1 MEEQISYDSFKRAMQ
16 RSQTASHKGIKNE
29 IPEAYLENLGTLY
42 DCFCFIKVWLY
53 NDIFITS
60 GYRCRELNKALGG
73 APGSKHCVC
82 KAFDFGFYNV
92 SNKSDFYKTYDKIR
106 ENFIKYESGI
116 GVSSSEALTKFR
128 NHFLIHPDRLF
139 IHFQID

>member
-1 MEEQISYDSFKRAMQ
+1 MEEQISYELFKRTMQ
-16 RSQTASHKGIKNE
+16 RSQTASHKGIKND
-29 IPEAYLENLGTLY
+29 IPVEYLENLGTLY
-42 DCFCFIKVWLY
+42 DCYCFIKVWLY

-60 GYRCRELNKALGG
+60 GYRCRELNKAVGG

-82 KAFDFGFYNV
+82 KAFDFGFYKV
-92 SNKSDFYKTYDKIR
+92 VNKSDFYKAYDKIR
-106 ENFIKYESGI
+106 DNFIKYESGI

-128 NHFLIHPDRLF
+128 KHFLIYPDRLF